1 MLSWIVRKLWG
12 DLTHDEMKKF
22 GMLSMTCMFI
32 LGTYWLMRPIKDS
45 LFSKIVG
52 ASYIPRAKMLSFV
65 AVALL
70 ILVYSKL
77 VDMYKKHQLFYIICG
92 FYGIIFLSI
101 AYLLTDPTIG
111 VANTVASPSRILGWL
126 IYLSVESFGSLTIPL
141 FWSFVNS
148 NTDAASAKKGFGLII
163 AGTQIGTI
171 AGPTLATYAVEL
183 GMPFLAASV
192 SAGILTVPFL
202 ILLFTK
208 VYPSSAVDVVGGEK
222 KRTGCT
228 EALKLLLSRPYLMGI
243 LGVATLYEVIGTMLD
258 FQLKFAA
265 SETYN
270 TVEKM
275 TVFVARFGQC
285 TNTIALIFA
294 FVGTSFFIRRFGLT
308 FCLVMFPLSVAAV
321 ILYAWSASSLWVLFT
336 SMVIIKSLS
345 YALNNPCKEIMYLPT
360 SKDVKFKAK
369 GWIDGFGGRTAKA
382 AGSAISDSF
391 GGVMANLVFYGS
403 IISLGIVGV
412 WILVALYVGR
422 TNKKLTDSGEILS

>member
-1 MLSWIVRKLWG
+1 MFSWIVRKLWG
-12 DLTHDEMKKF
+12 DLTPDEMKKF
-22 GMLSMTCMFI
+22 SMLSLTCMFI

-45 LFSKIVG
+45 LFAKIVG
-52 ASYIPRAKMLSFV
+52 AAYIPRAKMLSFITV
-65 AVALL
+65 AVL

-77 VDMYKKHQLFYIICG
+77 VDMFKKHQLFYIICG
-92 FYGIIFLSI
+92 FYGLIFASI
-101 AYLLTDPTIG
+101 AFLLMSPTMG
-111 VANTVASPSRILGWL
+111 VANTIASPDRILGWL

-183 GMPFLAASV
+183 GMPFLAAAVSV
-192 SAGILTVPFL
+192 GIFAVPLFIL
-202 ILLFTK
+202 IFTIM
-208 VYPSSAVDVVGGEK
+208 YPSSTVDAGGEK
-222 KRTGCT
+222 KRTGFT
-228 EALKLLLSRPYLMGI
+228 EGLKLLFSRPYLLGI
-243 LGVATLYEVIGTMLD
+243 LGVATLYEVIGTILD

-294 FVGTSFFIRRFGLT
+294 FIGTSFFIRRFGLT
-308 FCLVMFPLSVAAV
+308 FCLVMFPTCVAAV

-382 AGSAISDSF
+382 VGSAISDSF
-391 GGVMANLVFYGS
+391 GGVMANLIFYGS
-403 IISLGIVGV
+403 IISLGIVGF

-422 TNKKLTDSGEILS
+422 TNKKLSDSGEILS

>member
-1 MLSWIVRKLWG
+1 MFSWIVRKLWG
-12 DLTHDEMKKF
+12 DLSPEEMKKF
-22 GMLSMTCMFI
+22 GMLSLICMFI

-52 ASYIPRAKMLSFV
+52 AAYIPRAKMLSFV

-70 ILVYSKL
+70 ILLYSKL

-92 FYGIIFLSI
+92 FYGSLFALI
-101 AYLLTDPTIG
+101 AFMLMHPTIG
-111 VANTVASPSRILGWL
+111 IANTATSPDRILGWI
-126 IYLSVESFGSLTIPL
+126 IYLGVESFGSLTVPL

-148 NTDAASAKKGFGLII
+148 STDATSAKKGFGLII

-183 GMPFLAASV
+183 GMSFLATVV
-192 SAGILTVPFL
+192 SIGILSVPVLVF
-202 ILLFTK
+202 IFTK
-208 VYPSSAVDVVGGEK
+208 IFPSSTVDAGADK
-222 KRTGCT
+222 KRTGFT
-228 EALKLLLSRPYLMGI
+228 EGLKLLFSRPYLMGI
-243 LGVATLYEVIGTMLD
+243 LGVATLYEIIGTILD

-265 SETYN
+265 HETYH
-270 TVEKM
+270 TAEQM
-275 TVFVARFGQC
+275 TVFLARFGQC

-308 FCLVMFPLSVAAV
+308 FCLVMFPTCVAAV
-321 ILYAWSASSLWVLFT
+321 ILYAWSASSLWVLFA
-336 SMVIIKSLS
+336 SMVAIKSLS

-369 GWIDGFGGRTAKA
+369 GWIDGFGGRSAKA
-382 AGSAISDSF
+382 IGSGISDSF
-391 GGVMANLVFYGS
+391 GGVMANLIFYGS
-403 IISLGIVGV
+403 IISLGIVGF

-422 TNKKLTDSGEILS
+422 TNKKLTDSGQILS